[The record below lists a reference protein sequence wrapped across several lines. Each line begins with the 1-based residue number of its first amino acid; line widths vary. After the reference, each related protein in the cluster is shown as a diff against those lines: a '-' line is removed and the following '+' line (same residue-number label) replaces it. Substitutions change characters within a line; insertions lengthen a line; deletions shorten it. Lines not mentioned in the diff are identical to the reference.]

1 MISKHLQ
8 SLVRIGMS
16 ALLAS
21 TVLGFS
27 AGSVMAEKVL
37 RVAPHAD
44 LKNLDPIW
52 TTAYITRN
60 HGYMVYDTLIAMD
73 GDLNPQPQMLEGWE
87 VSDDGLTYTF
97 TLRDG
102 LKWHDGAPVT
112 SVDCI
117 ASIMRWSKRDGMGQK
132 LADFTK
138 SLSRIDDK
146 SFKLVLNKPYGLV
159 LASLGKISSNVPFM
173 MPVRLAMMDA
183 FEAVPEIVG
192 SGPFIF
198 DKDAWVPGSKV
209 VYRKNTA
216 YVPRSEPAS
225 YAAGGKRVHVDTV
238 EWIYIPDAATTM
250 NALVAGEID
259 FWESPA
265 VDLVPSM
272 EGNPDITIK
281 VIDPLGTQGWL
292 RPNHLNPPFDNP
304 KARQALTH
312 MVNQEDYLRSI
323 IGDEKF
329 WSTCPAYF
337 MCGTPLD
344 TDIGSE
350 ALVNQDLEKAR
361 ALLKEGGYNGETLI
375 LMDPTDIPVLHG
387 ASLVTAQMLR
397 DIGAKVEVQAMDWS
411 TLTSR
416 RAERKS
422 IADGGWNI
430 FHTYSTGADV
440 SSPIANIGIS
450 GGCVEKAWFGWPC
463 DRDGPDSLEGLR
475 DAFSEE
481 ADPAKQKA
489 IATKLQ
495 ARAYEVVPYVNYGQ
509 WFQPTAFRS
518 TLKGVLISPV
528 PFFWNIELN

>member
-8 SLVRIGMS
+8 SFMRIGMS
-16 ALLAS
+16 ALFAS
-21 TVLGFS
+21 AVLGFS

-73 GDLNPQPQMLEGWE
+73 ADLNPQPQMLEGWD
-87 VSDDGLTYTF
+87 VSDDGLTYVF

-112 SVDCI
+112 SIDCI

-138 SLSRIDDK
+138 SLTRVDDK
-146 SFKLVLNKPYGLV
+146 TFKLVLNKPYGLV

-183 FEAVPEIVG
+183 FEAVPEVVG

-198 DKDAWVPGSKV
+198 DKDAWVPGAKV

-225 YAAGGKRVHVDTV
+225 YASGGKRVHVDTV

-272 EGNPDITIK
+272 EGNADITIK

-304 KARQALTH
+304 KARQALVH
-312 MVNQEDYLRSI
+312 MVNQEDYLRAHHWRR
-323 IGDEKF
+323 EV
-329 WSTCPAYF
+329 
-337 MCGTPLD
+337 
-344 TDIGSE
+344 
-350 ALVNQDLEKAR
+350 LVDLPR
-361 ALLKEGGYNGETLI
+361 LLH
-375 LMDPTDIPVLHG
+375 VWH
-387 ASLVTAQMLR
+387 
-397 DIGAKVEVQAMDWS
+397 
-411 TLTSR
+411 
-416 RAERKS
+416 
-422 IADGGWNI
+422 
-430 FHTYSTGADV
+430 
-440 SSPIANIGIS
+440 
-450 GGCVEKAWFGWPC
+450 
-463 DRDGPDSLEGLR
+463 
-475 DAFSEE
+475 
-481 ADPAKQKA
+481 
-489 IATKLQ
+489 AT
-495 ARAYEVVPYVNYGQ
+495 
-509 WFQPTAFRS
+509 
-518 TLKGVLISPV
+518 
-528 PFFWNIELN
+528 